1 MRIGI
6 LSKGSRIYSTKRIRN
21 TARERGHIV
30 IVYNPLK
37 CQLNLGQSQHSIYYN
52 GRKIKPPDVLIPR
65 IGASLTNYGIS
76 VVRQFQILGSR
87 VINDSDA
94 ISRSRDKM
102 RALQILDYEGI
113 HIPKT
118 VMARN
123 PNQLSRALQL
133 TGGPPA
139 VLKLIEGTQGI
150 GVILSETKESFESTL
165 DTLWN
170 LGQDILI
177 QQFVAESRGRDIRAF
192 VVGDRVVAA
201 MKREAA
207 PEEFRANIHR
217 GGTGKRVVLTKIQEE
232 TAIRATKVL
241 GLEVSGVDF
250 FDIPGEPIIIELNS
264 SPGLQGIERTTGVD
278 VAKEIIRYAEK
289 AFASSD

>member
-21 TARERGHIV
+21 TARARGHTV
-30 IVYNPLK
+30 VVFNPLK
-37 CQLNLGQSQHSIYYN
+37 CQLNLGRYQHSIYYN
-52 GRKIKPPDVLIPR
+52 GRKVKPPDVLIPR

-76 VVRQFQILGSR
+76 VVRQFQILGSKAL
-87 VINDSDA
+87 NDSDS

-102 RALQILDYEGI
+102 RALQILAYEGI

-123 PNQLSRALQL
+123 PNQLNRALQL

-150 GVILSETKESFESTL
+150 GVILSESKESFESTL

-177 QQFVAESRGRDIRAF
+177 QQFIAESRGRDIRAF
-192 VVGDRVVAA
+192 VVGDKVVAA

-207 PEEFRANIHR
+207 AEEFRANIHR
-217 GGTGKRVVLTKIQEE
+217 GGTGKKVVLSKIQEE
-232 TAIRATKVL
+232 TAIKATKVL
-241 GLEVSGVDF
+241 GLEVAGVDF

-264 SPGLQGIERTTGVD
+264 SPGLQGIERASGVD
-278 VAKEIIRYAEK
+278 VAAEIIKYAEK
-289 AFASSD
+289 AIESSD

>member
-6 LSKGSRIYSTKRIRN
+6 LSKGSRIYSTKRIREV
-21 TARERGHIV
+21 ARQRGHSC

-37 CQLNLGQSQHSIYYN
+37 CQLNLMRYQHSIYYN
-52 GRKIKPPDVLIPR
+52 GRKVKPPDVIIPR

-76 VVRQFQILGSR
+76 VVRQFDILGSN
-87 VINDSDA
+87 ILNDADS

-102 RALQILDYEGI
+102 RALQILAYEGI

-123 PNQLSRALQL
+123 PNQLVRALQL
-133 TGGPPA
+133 TDGPPA
-139 VLKLIEGTQGI
+139 ILKLIEGTQGI
-150 GVILSETKESFESTL
+150 GVILSETKQSFESTL

-177 QQFVAESRGRDIRAF
+177 QQFVSKSRGRDIRAF
-192 VVGDRVVAA
+192 VVGGKVIAA

-207 PEEFRANIHR
+207 AEEFRANIHR
-217 GGTGKRVVLTKIQEE
+217 GGSGKVVKLTSVQKE
-232 TAIRATKVL
+232 TAIKAAKVL
-241 GLEVSGVDF
+241 GLGIAGVDF
-250 FDIPGEPIIIELNS
+250 FDIPGEPIVIEVNS
-264 SPGLQGIERTTGVD
+264 SPGLQGIERATGVD
-278 VAKEIIRYAEK
+278 VATKIIEYAE
-289 AFASSD
+289 SQYTT

>member
-6 LSKGSRIYSTKRIRN
+6 LSKGSRIYSTKRIRD
-21 TARERGHIV
+21 TARKRGHTVV
-30 IVYNPLK
+30 ILNPLK
-37 CQLNLGQSQHSIYYN
+37 CQLNLMRYQHSIYYN
-52 GRKIKPPDVLIPR
+52 GRKTKPPDVLISR

-76 VVRQFQILGSR
+76 VVRQFEILGSK
-87 VINDSDA
+87 VLNNADS

-102 RALQILDYEGI
+102 RALQILANEGI

-118 VMARN
+118 VMARS
-123 PNQLSRALQL
+123 PNQLIRALQL
-133 TGGPPA
+133 TDGPPA

-150 GVILSETKESFESTL
+150 GVILSESKQSFESTL

-192 VVGDRVVAA
+192 VIGDRVVAA
-201 MKREAA
+201 MRREAA

-217 GGTGKRVVLTKIQEE
+217 GGTGKNVVLTEIQEE
-232 TAIRATKVL
+232 TAVKATKVL
-241 GLEVSGVDF
+241 GLEVAGVDF

-264 SPGLQGIERTTGVD
+264 SPGLQGIEKTTGVD
-278 VAKEIIRYAEK
+278 VAAEIIKHAE
-289 AFASSD
+289 AVAAS